1 MTGTA
6 AADWGLCTTLKA
18 PPDQVLAFV
27 AHHLS
32 LGCARMWLFFDDP
45 DDPAADVVAHQPRVT
60 VTRCDDAHW
69 RRIKG
74 KRPEKHQNR
83 QGRNMQSVYA
93 GSPLPW
99 IAHVDVDEFLL
110 PARDI
115 GTLLAG
121 LHPDLAMLPMGPWEA
136 LHDPALPD
144 DIFTANRF
152 RKALS
157 GDALTALRAR
167 VFGPYA
173 ALLPKGVLSHSAGKC
188 FFRTGIPGLEPRLH
202 GAFFEGRRLPG
213 GSFSPDVALLHF
225 HAQDPAAW
233 LDRLQ
238 FRLTR
243 GAYQFN
249 PALAEWLAAADDG
262 AIRAFYAQVQTVS
275 PATLATLRGAG
286 ALIEADLGLR
296 ALVRDRFPDQT
307 GHTAKG

>member
-1 MTGTA
+1 LTEA
-6 AADWGLCTTLKA
+6 AVPWGLCTTLKA
-18 PPDQVLAFV
+18 PVDQVMAFV

-32 LGCARMWLFFDDP
+32 LGCTRMWLFFDDP
-45 DDPAADVVAHQPRVT
+45 DDPAAAAVAHLSRVT

-74 KRPEKHQNR
+74 KRPDKHQNR

-93 GSPLPW
+93 NRPLPW

-110 PARDI
+110 PRQDI
-115 GTLLAG
+115 GSILGG
-121 LHPDLAMLPMGPWEA
+121 LHPDLPMLPMAPWEA
-136 LHDPALPD
+136 LHDPVLPD

-157 GDALTALRAR
+157 GDSHAALRNR

-173 ALLPKGVLSHSAGKC
+173 HLLPKGVLSHSAGKC

-202 GAFFEGRRLPG
+202 GAFLDGMRLPG

-225 HAQDPAAW
+225 HAEDPARW

-249 PALAEWLAAADDG
+249 PSLAEWLKAADD
-262 AIRAFYAQVQTVS
+262 RAVRGFYEHVQHAT
-275 PATLATLRGAG
+275 PATLASLRAAG
-286 ALIEADLGLR
+286 ALIETDLGLR
-296 ALVRDRFPDQT
+296 AKVDALAGGAFT
-307 GHTAKG
+307 

>member
-1 MTGTA
+1 M
-6 AADWGLCTTLKA
+6 
-18 PPDQVLAFV
+18 AFV

-32 LGCARMWLFFDDP
+32 LGCAGIWLFFDDP
-45 DDPAADVVAHQPRVT
+45 DDPAAAAVAHLPRVS

-74 KRPEKHQNR
+74 KRPERHQNR

-93 GSPLPW
+93 DSPLPW
-99 IAHVDVDEFLL
+99 IAHIDVDEFLW
-110 PARDI
+110 PGHDI
-115 GTLLAG
+115 GAVLAAQ
-121 LHPDLAMLPMGPWEA
+121 HPDLAQLPLAPWEA

-152 RKALS
+152 RRALS
-157 GDALTALRAR
+157 GDAHATLRAR

-173 ALLPKGVLSHSAGKC
+173 PLLPKGVLSHSAGKC

-202 GAFFEGRRLPG
+202 GAFLNGMRLPG
-213 GSFSPDVALLHF
+213 GAFCPDVALLHF
-225 HAQDPAAW
+225 HAEDPARW

-243 GAYQFN
+243 GAYQYN
-249 PALAEWLAAADDG
+249 PALADWLQAADDAG
-262 AIRAFYAQVQTVS
+262 IRAFYAGVQTAS
-275 PATLATLRGAG
+275 AATLDMLRAAE

-296 ALVRDRFPDQT
+296 KKAASLGR
-307 GHTAKG
+307 